1 MDAFDLRVRPDGV
14 VIAYAAAGALWLQ
27 RLDRGGDLIGDPR
40 YVSVVG
46 GRVRALVAGASAGRA
61 VLAWLRVEGG
71 EAHVEASMGNGRS
84 LAFGPPVTLDHW
96 SPVASSAGALGERDL
111 ALRVTPTGAFR
122 LLHRAAPM
130 PCGSGMACA
139 TFGHSDL
146 DGSPSQRVPRPTLA
160 AEDVCPWPLP
170 GVVDAGGR
178 TYYGLCTVADGQP
191 RTTLYMLQPEP
202 QYAQADPALEGCEPL
217 GVLATGEHGD
227 RAAPGALFAAD
238 CPSGR
243 EVVRL
248 AEPGVSPTPLG
259 GVLPPSC
266 GEEHP
271 ALHVGA
277 MTLPL
282 ATGRDRLE
290 GFLPSTVAPARSRVA
305 WTGEVFVVAAL
316 EGRTLTARSLR
327 CDQLATTP

>member
-146 DGSPSQRVPRPTLA
+146 DAPEPAFVCPTDPRRRRGRV
-160 AEDVCPWPLP
+160 PWPLP

-178 TYYGLCTVADGQP
+178 VLQALHWPTVTAHRCTYCSRSLNTRRRSGARGLPTA
-191 RTTLYMLQPEP
+191 
-202 QYAQADPALEGCEPL
+202 PASG
-217 GVLATGEHGD
+217 HG
-227 RAAPGALFAAD
+227 RAAIAPRGSAVRGSSL
-238 CPSGR
+238 SGR

-248 AEPGVSPTPLG
+248 AEPGVSRPPLG
-259 GVLPPSC
+259 GVLP
-266 GEEHP
+266 
-271 ALHVGA
+271 
-277 MTLPL
+277 
-282 ATGRDRLE
+282 
-290 GFLPSTVAPARSRVA
+290 
-305 WTGEVFVVAAL
+305 
-316 EGRTLTARSLR
+316 
-327 CDQLATTP
+327 